1 MSKSLISRRP
11 VFRRGA
17 SIGVEVGGEEK
28 PAGAESPL
36 RKLGWKPF
44 FQQQLSLDELSECAP
59 VKVMAVH
66 RTQIEVAGDAGEEVV
81 QVHGPL
87 FEEAAERPTVGDWLL
102 LEREDRKPVRRL
114 DRSSLFKRMAPGAKH
129 AQLIAANVDN
139 VLIVSSCNHDFN
151 LSRVERY
158 LALVKEA
165 GCRACLVLTKAD
177 LEEDHEQYREALKGH
192 RDLPMVLVN
201 ARDAESVEPLREYC
215 RSGET
220 VALLGSS
227 GVGKSTLLNSLA
239 GSEVAATSGI
249 REDDSKGRHTTRHR
263 ALYPIPDGGLLLDS
277 PGMRELGLADVSE
290 GLAATFADIS
300 ALAADCRFADCAHE
314 SEPGCAVQVAIE
326 SGELDERRL
335 LNWRKLEREV
345 ARNSKTLAETRA
357 DDRALGQFYRSV
369 QSHARSRK
377 GGEE

>member
-11 VFRRGA
+11 VIRRGSSA
-17 SIGVEVGGEEK
+17 VDANSHEK
-28 PAGAESPL
+28 PASELSPL

-44 FQQQLSLDELSECAP
+44 FQQQLSLDELNDCEP

-66 RTQIEVAGDAGEEVV
+66 RSQIEVRGDAGEEAVLV
-81 QVHGPL
+81 NGPL
-87 FEEAAERPTVGDWLL
+87 FEDAAERPTVGDWLL
-102 LEREDRKPVRRL
+102 LDRETRKPQRRL
-114 DRSSLFKRMAPGAKH
+114 DRSSLFKRMAPGARQ

-177 LEEDHEQYREALKGH
+177 LNDDHEQYREALKGH
-192 RDLPMVLVN
+192 RDLPLVLVN
-201 ARDAESVEPLREYC
+201 ALDAKNVEPLREYC

-220 VALLGSS
+220 LALLGSS

-239 GSEVAATSGI
+239 GSELAATGGI

-263 ALYPIPDGGLLLDS
+263 ALYEIPDGGLLLDS
-277 PGMRELGLADVSE
+277 PGMRELGLADVGD
-290 GLAATFADIS
+290 GLAATFADIG
-300 ALAADCRFADCAHE
+300 ALAAKCRFADCAHE
-314 SEPGCAVQVAIE
+314 SEPGCAVQASIE
-326 SGELDERRL
+326 SGALDERRL
-335 LNWRKLEREV
+335 RNWRKLEREIH
-345 ARNSKTLAETRA
+345 RNTRTLAESRA
-357 DDRALGQFYRSV
+357 DDKALGQMYRTV

-377 GGEE
+377 SGGE

>member
-11 VFRRGA
+11 AFRRGA
-17 SIGVEVGGEEK
+17 LSSADNNHQ
-28 PAGAESPL
+28 PSNSPL
-36 RKLGWKPF
+36 QALGWKPF
-44 FQQQLSLDELSECAP
+44 FQQQLSLEELAECEP

-66 RTQIEVAGDAGEEVV
+66 RSQVEVTGDAGDEAVLV
-81 QVHGPL
+81 NGPL
-87 FEEAAERPTVGDWLL
+87 FDDAAERPTVGDWLL
-102 LEREDRKPVRRL
+102 LARQTRKPVRRL
-114 DRSSLFKRMAPGAKH
+114 DRSSLFKRMAPGAKQ

-158 LALVKEA
+158 LALVREA

-177 LEEDHEQYREALKGH
+177 PAANHDQYHEALKGH
-192 RDLPMVLVN
+192 RDLPVVLVN
-201 ARDAESVEPLREYC
+201 ALDTASVEPLREYC

-220 VALLGSS
+220 LALLGSS

-239 GSEVAATSGI
+239 GSELAATSDI

-263 ALYPIPDGGLLLDS
+263 ALYTIPNGGLLLDS
-277 PGMRELGLADVSE
+277 PGMRELGLADVRE

-300 ALAADCRFADCAHE
+300 ALAEKCRFADCAHE
-314 SEPGCAVQVAIE
+314 SEPGCAVQAAVE

-335 LNWRKLEREV
+335 RNWRKLEREV
-345 ARNSKTLAETRA
+345 ARNSKTLAEARA
-357 DDRALGQFYRSV
+357 DDRALGQFYRAV
-369 QSHARSRK
+369 QSHARAHKKRTD
-377 GGEE
+377 

>member
-11 VFRRGA
+11 AFRRGV
-17 SIGVEVGGEEK
+17 SFGVST
-28 PAGAESPL
+28 GAENKQQASVSPL
-36 RKLGWKPF
+36 QALGWKPF
-44 FQQQLSLDELSECAP
+44 FQQQLSLEELNECAP

-66 RTQIEVAGDAGEEVV
+66 RSQIDVTGDTGDEAVLV
-81 QVHGPL
+81 NGPL
-87 FEEAAERPTVGDWLL
+87 FEDAAERPTVGDWLL
-102 LEREDRKPVRRL
+102 LDRETRKPLRRL
-114 DRSSLFKRMAPGAKH
+114 ERSSLFKRMAPGARQ

-177 LEEDHEQYREALKGH
+177 LDENHEQYRTALKGH

-201 ARDAESVEPLREYC
+201 ALDAESVEPLREYC
-215 RSGET
+215 RRGET
-220 VALLGSS
+220 LALLGSS

-239 GSEVAATSGI
+239 GAELAATGGI

-263 ALYPIPDGGLLLDS
+263 ALYAIPNGGLLLDS

-300 ALAADCRFADCAHE
+300 ALAARCRFADCSHE
-314 SEPGCAVQVAIE
+314 SEPGCAVQAAIE
-326 SGELDERRL
+326 SDELDERRL
-335 LNWRKLEREV
+335 RNWRKLEREV

-369 QSHARSRK
+369 QNHARAHKKRAD
-377 GGEE
+377 

>member
-17 SIGVEVGGEEK
+17 LSSADNNHQ
-28 PAGAESPL
+28 PSNSPL
-36 RKLGWKPF
+36 QALGWKPF
-44 FQQQLSLDELSECAP
+44 FQQQLRLEELAECEP

-66 RTQIEVAGDAGEEVV
+66 RSQVEVTGDAGDEAILVN
-81 QVHGPL
+81 GPL
-87 FEEAAERPTVGDWLL
+87 FDDAAERPTVGDWLL
-102 LEREDRKPVRRL
+102 LARQTRKPVRRL
-114 DRSSLFKRMAPGAKH
+114 DRSSLFKRMAPGAKQ

-158 LALVKEA
+158 LALVREA

-177 LEEDHEQYREALKGH
+177 LAANHDQYHEALKGH
-192 RDLPMVLVN
+192 RDLPVVLVN
-201 ARDAESVEPLREYC
+201 ALDTASVEPLREYC

-220 VALLGSS
+220 LALLGSS

-239 GSEVAATSGI
+239 GSELAATSDI

-263 ALYPIPDGGLLLDS
+263 ALYTIPNGGLLLDS
-277 PGMRELGLADVSE
+277 PGMRELGLADVRE

-300 ALAADCRFADCAHE
+300 ALAEKCRFADCAHE
-314 SEPGCAVQVAIE
+314 SEPGCAVQAAVE

-335 LNWRKLEREV
+335 RNWRKLEREV
-345 ARNSKTLAETRA
+345 ARNSKTLAEARA
-357 DDRALGQFYRSV
+357 DDRALGQFYRAV
-369 QSHARSRK
+369 QSHARAHKKRTD
-377 GGEE
+377 

>member
-11 VFRRGA
+11 AFRRGA
-17 SIGVEVGGEEK
+17 SSGGQEK
-28 PAGAESPL
+28 PAAAESPL

-44 FQQQLSLDELSECAP
+44 FQQQLSLEELNDCVP

-66 RTQIEVAGDAGEEVV
+66 RSQIEVSGEAGDEAVLV
-81 QVHGPL
+81 NGPL
-87 FEEAAERPTVGDWLL
+87 FEDAAERPTVGDWLL
-102 LEREDRKPVRRL
+102 LDRESRKPLRRL
-114 DRSSLFKRMAPGAKH
+114 ERSSLFKRMAPGAKH

-177 LEEDHEQYREALKGH
+177 LDDDHERYREALKSH
-192 RDLPMVLVN
+192 RDLPVVLVN
-201 ARDAESVEPLREYC
+201 ALDEESVAPLRDYC

-220 VALLGSS
+220 LALLGSS

-239 GSEVAATSGI
+239 GIELAATGGI

-263 ALYPIPDGGLLLDS
+263 ALYVIPNGGLLLDS
-277 PGMRELGLADVSE
+277 PGMRELGLADVSD

-300 ALAADCRFADCAHE
+300 ALAARCRFADCAHE
-314 SEPGCAVQVAIE
+314 SEPGCAVQSAVG
-326 SGELDERRL
+326 SDKLDERRL
-335 LNWRKLEREV
+335 RNWRKLERESK
-345 ARNSKTLAETRA
+345 RNSRTLAESRA
-357 DDRALGQFYRSV
+357 DDKALGQMYRTV
-369 QSHARSRK
+369 QSHARLRK
-377 GGEE
+377 GGED

>member
-11 VFRRGA
+11 AFRRGA
-17 SIGVEVGGEEK
+17 PACTDNNRQASI
-28 PAGAESPL
+28 APL
-36 RKLGWKPF
+36 QALGWKPC
-44 FQQQLSLDELSECAP
+44 FQQQLSLDELSECEP

-66 RTQIEVAGDAGEEVV
+66 RSQIEVAGDAGDEAVLV
-81 QVHGPL
+81 NGPL
-87 FEEAAERPTVGDWLL
+87 FEDAAERPTVGDWLL
-102 LEREDRKPVRRL
+102 LERETRKPVRRL
-114 DRSSLFKRMAPGAKH
+114 DRSSLFKRMAPGAKQV
-129 AQLIAANVDN
+129 QLIAANVDN
-139 VLIVSSCNHDFN
+139 VLIVSSCNNDFN

-177 LEEDHEQYREALKGH
+177 LDQDHEQYRSALKGH
-192 RDLPMVLVN
+192 RELPVVLVN
-201 ARDAESVEPLREYC
+201 ALDGESVQPLRDYC

-220 VALLGSS
+220 LALLGSS

-239 GSEVAATSGI
+239 GAELAATSGI

-263 ALYPIPDGGLLLDS
+263 ALYAIPNGGLLLDS

-290 GLAATFADIS
+290 GLAATFADIG
-300 ALAADCRFADCAHE
+300 ALAEKCRFADCAHE
-314 SEPGCAVQVAIE
+314 SEPGCAVQKAIE
-326 SGELDERRL
+326 FGELDERRL
-335 LNWRKLEREV
+335 RNWRKLEREV
-345 ARNSKTLAETRA
+345 RRNSRTLAESRA
-357 DDRALGQFYRSV
+357 DDKALGQMYRTV

>member
-11 VFRRGA
+11 AFRRGV
-17 SIGVEVGGEEK
+17 SNGGQEK
-28 PAGAESPL
+28 PAAAESPL

-44 FQQQLSLDELSECAP
+44 FQQQLSLDELNDCEP

-66 RTQIEVAGDAGEEVV
+66 RSQIEVTGEAGDEAVL
-81 QVHGPL
+81 VHGPL
-87 FEEAAERPTVGDWLL
+87 FDDASERPTVGDWLL
-102 LEREDRKPVRRL
+102 LERASRKPLRRL
-114 DRSSLFKRMAPGAKH
+114 ERSSLFKRMAPGARQ

-177 LEEDHEQYREALKGH
+177 LDQNHDPYRTALKGH
-192 RDLPMVLVN
+192 RDLPVVLVN
-201 ARDAESVEPLREYC
+201 ALDAESVAPLREYC

-220 VALLGSS
+220 LALLGSS

-239 GSEVAATSGI
+239 GAELAATGGI

-263 ALYPIPDGGLLLDS
+263 ALYAIPNGGLLLDS
-277 PGMRELGLADVSE
+277 PGMRELGLADVYD

-300 ALAADCRFADCAHE
+300 ALAAKCRFADCAHE
-314 SEPGCAVQVAIE
+314 SEPGCAVQAAIE
-326 SGELDERRL
+326 SDTLDERRL
-335 LNWRKLEREV
+335 RNWRKLEREV
-345 ARNSKTLAETRA
+345 RRNTRTLAESRA
-357 DDRALGQFYRSV
+357 DDKALGQMYRSV
-369 QSHARSRK
+369 QSHARARK
-377 GGEE
+377 TREE

>member
-11 VFRRGA
+11 AFRRGA
-17 SIGVEVGGEEK
+17 SVG
-28 PAGAESPL
+28 AGAENTRPASVSPL
-36 RKLGWKPF
+36 QALGWKPF
-44 FQQQLSLDELSECAP
+44 FQQQLSLEDLSEYQP

-66 RTQIEVAGDAGEEVV
+66 RSQIEVVGETGDEAV

-87 FEEAAERPTVGDWLL
+87 FEDLAERPTVGDWLL
-102 LEREDRKPVRRL
+102 LDRETRRPVRRL
-114 DRSSLFKRMAPGAKH
+114 DRSSLFKRMAPGAKQ

-177 LEEDHEQYREALKGH
+177 LDQDHDRYREALKGH
-192 RDLPMVLVN
+192 SDLPVVLVN
-201 ARDAESVEPLREYC
+201 ALDTESVAPLREYC

-220 VALLGSS
+220 LALLGSS

-239 GSEVAATSGI
+239 GIELAATGGI

-263 ALYPIPDGGLLLDS
+263 AFYAIPDGGLLLDS

-300 ALAADCRFADCAHE
+300 ALADSCRFADCAHE
-314 SEPGCAVQVAIE
+314 LEPGCAVQAAIE
-326 SGELDERRL
+326 SGVMDERRL
-335 LNWRKLEREV
+335 RNWRKLEREV
-345 ARNSKTLAETRA
+345 ARNSKTLAQARA

-369 QSHARSRK
+369 QSQSRVHK
-377 GGEE
+377 NRRD